1 MFPPGRGG
9 DGPVGH
15 AGAAGG
21 GVRPGAAADRHLHRH
36 RPQVRDWLD
45 GREREYV
52 EAYRAILGFSY
63 LILAH

>member
-1 MFPPGRGG
+1 
-9 DGPVGH
+9 
-15 AGAAGG
+15 
-21 GVRPGAAADRHLHRH
+21 VRPGAAADRHLHRH